1 MFIVIIFL
9 IRYVMCVW
17 VIYCSVSVSRRV
29 KLLQLFATYKTTV
42 IDSHTQTD
50 VETQYIC
57 IRQQQQGYVCRAI
70 ALLQYKQRVC
80 SIALTA
86 SSRMR
91 RRASCCQQTY
101 PAGLPTHQCQCI
113 QQCATPPSPPY
124 VPPGLLATHHGAMPP
139 AVKLFYHKLCLYQ
152 ASGLPHHAVK
162 LLSTQS
168 ACQLFCQPPFWKL
181 NL

>member
-1 MFIVIIFL
+1 
-9 IRYVMCVW
+9 MCVW

-86 SSRMR
+86 SRMR

-124 VPPGLLATHHGAMPP
+124 VPPGLLAMVLCHQLSSFSIISCVYIRPVASLIMLSSCYQPSLP
-139 AVKLFYHKLCLYQ
+139 ASCSVSRHF
-152 ASGLPHHAVK
+152 G
-162 LLSTQS
+162 
-168 ACQLFCQPPFWKL
+168 
-181 NL
+181 N